1 MNSLPDYTRRTVTC
15 NSRLLRYN
23 QSKIGQMIR
32 DYSMIVGVMTTQ
44 LYLHGVI
51 SLKDKRKIV
60 KSLIERLKNRFN
72 ISISEVDH
80 NDIKTSAII
89 AIAVVSNNA
98 RFVNQQLDKVLDFL
112 RNDGRFALGP
122 VERETF

>member
-1 MNSLPDYTRRTVTC
+1 
-15 NSRLLRYN
+15 
-23 QSKIGQMIR
+23 
-32 DYSMIVGVMTTQ
+32 MIVGVMTVQ
-44 LYLHGVI
+44 LYLHGVT

-72 ISISEVDH
+72 ISVSEVDH
-80 NDIKTSAII
+80 NDIKTSALI
-89 AIAVVSNNA
+89 AIAVVSNDTQ
-98 RFVNQQLDKVLDFL
+98 FVNKQLDKILDFL

>member
-1 MNSLPDYTRRTVTC
+1 
-15 NSRLLRYN
+15 
-23 QSKIGQMIR
+23 
-32 DYSMIVGVMTTQ
+32 MIVGVMTTQ